1 MVETKK
7 LNLSEDWIIK
17 KGWSLDLGDLGDCII
32 EDGELWDNEVD
43 INLIEY
49 HYKGWSFS
57 DCEMW
62 MIIPWKDVPNVKY
75 LDDAIALSDFDSWVV
90 VPKSSTKVLKAGDP
104 KDLKGTEFE
113 DLGKEVQDEK
123 GKI

>member
-17 KGWSLDLGDLGDCII
+17 NGWFLDLGELGDCII
-32 EDGELWDNEVD
+32 EDGELWENEVD

-49 HYKGWSFS
+49 RYKGWVFS
-57 DCEMW
+57 DCELW
-62 MIIPWKDVPNVKY
+62 IIIPWKDVPNIKY

-90 VPKSSTKVLKAGDP
+90 VPKSSTKIFKEGDP

-113 DLGKEVQDEK
+113 DIILEVKDEK